1 MLDCSALREGRCTS
15 KQLSCLLSRTAPAIL
30 VEHKNTNT
38 PEMPARALKTEAQ
51 VPAQQLARIT
61 RGQEQ
66 RAKVNLVSLELQ
78 GGIKDMTHVETSGFS
93 SLSTTKTH

>member
-1 MLDCSALREGRCTS
+1 MLDCSALKEGQCTS
-15 KQLSCLLSRTAPAIL
+15 NQLSCLLSRTAPAIL

-51 VPAQQLARIT
+51 VPAQQLARIM

-66 RAKVNLVSLELQ
+66 RAKVNLASLELQ
-78 GGIKDMTHVETSGFS
+78 GRIKDTTHVETSGFS
-93 SLSTTKTH
+93 SLSTTISH